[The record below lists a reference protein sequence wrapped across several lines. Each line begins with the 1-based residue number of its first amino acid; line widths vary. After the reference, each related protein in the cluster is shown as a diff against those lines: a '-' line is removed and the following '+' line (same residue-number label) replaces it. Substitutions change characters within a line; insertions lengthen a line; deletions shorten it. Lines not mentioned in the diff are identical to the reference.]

1 MKTPWSAHHSVKIA
15 PRNSGPLAHSP
26 FRLQLLEDPHQALAR
41 QRGVNLDGQ
50 RFAVEVVEVSNST
63 SA

>member
-1 MKTPWSAHHSVKIA
+1 LH
-15 PRNSGPLAHSP
+15 
-26 FRLQLLEDPHQALAR
+26 LLEDPHQVPAR

-50 RFAVEVVEVSNST
+50 RFAVEVVEVSNET